1 MHNNVFLPLLLPC
14 LSLCQVMN
22 ELVVD
27 RGPHPYLCNLELFCN
42 GRFMTSVQG
51 DGECACMCVM
61 SVEVRECEC
70 EGECECGCVG
80 E

>member
-1 MHNNVFLPLLLPC
+1 MITATCTVHVIRVIQLLQNTLC
-14 LSLCQVMN
+14 CLLSLCQVMN

-51 DGECACMCVM
+51 DGEYMYSYM
-61 SVEVRECEC
+61 
-70 EGECECGCVG
+70 
-80 E
+80 